1 MLVSFIVP
9 VYNVEKYLE
18 ECVNSL
24 RQQTIKDVEII
35 LVDDGSSDGSS
46 AICDNFE
53 KIDKRVK
60 VIHKIN
66 GGLSDARNVG
76 LNIAQGDYVIFIDS
90 DDFWAN
96 EKNLEQLLVEFEK
109 TPECDFIGFNCSY
122 YYPSL
127 NKIVKWVKYASEIE
141 NPISPK
147 DCITKLVESGTF
159 PMSACLKIFKRSL
172 LQNNIEFIKNIYS
185 EDIPWFIELL
195 KKTNYCRFVNLYI
208 YMYRKEV
215 CNSISSSFSIKK
227 FTDVFNS
234 LKQGV
239 LENIK
244 EWDEKANAALMSFW
258 AYEYCILIGML
269 GFMSDEE
276 RKVWRPILKEYE
288 WLLNY
293 KLNPKVRLIS
303 IIKKMFGYIVMEI
316 LLGKYIKTRMN

>member
-24 RQQTIKDVEII
+24 RQQTIKDIEII
-35 LVDDGSSDGSS
+35 LVDDGSSDGSP
-46 AICDNFE
+46 AICDNFK

-127 NKIVKWVKYASEIE
+127 NKTVKWVKYASEIE

-195 KKTNYCRFVNLYI
+195 KKTNCCKFVNLYI

-215 CNSISSSFSIKK
+215 SNSISSSFSIKK

-239 LENIK
+239 SEDIK
-244 EWDEKANAALMSFW
+244 EWDKKANIALMSFW

-303 IIKKMFGYIVMEI
+303 IIKKMFGYIVMEF
-316 LLGKYIKTRMN
+316 LLRKYIKTRMN